1 METSPDKFDSR
12 DAEGLMDPIIDLM
25 DDENEVFVGP
35 PGSSRVVMVPIKHVG
50 TRPSKTDNVAG
61 SGLTWNGDETH
72 LVPDDKALILLR
84 YPDVWT
90 FDKAYLDSAKDDPNL
105 IGLIPVTVHITT
117 ADFEAVANGEAE
129 LMVVHH
135 ADTKPEAAPEAA
147 PEVTLPDAE
156 GDGDGAS
163 GPTLNEELDALDKDG
178 LIDFAA
184 KHDIKLEK
192 RMGED
197 KMREKILAAL
207 AGAPE

>member
-90 FDKAYLDSAKDDPNL
+90 FDKAYLDSAKDDPDL

-135 ADTKPEAAPEAA
+135 ADTAPKSSPEVAAPAVE
-147 PEVTLPDAE
+147 E
-156 GDGDGAS
+156 DGDGAP